1 MLVLSEAPKLLSV
14 VTPDTPKVLES
25 VVAPDTPKVLFTC
38 VAPPKV
44 AAPVAPK
51 VPTISRVRDGLAR
64 PMPTRPFASMRRRS
78 EPLVLKATLFAA
90 GRYMPLPAAVPP
102 VGMNFGAEAVP
113 VTPKVPPRVVLPV
126 TPSVPPTVALP
137 TARKLPFTS
146 RRNCGSLVPTP
157 TLPLLSRRRR
167 STPAVLKATS
177 SAVGRYMP
185 LPAVT
190 LPVGTNFEAVAVL
203 VTPSV
208 PPSVV
213 FPVTFS
219 VLLIV
224 VAPSTCTV
232 FRRRVVPVTSSA
244 PVIVPL
250 PATVRLLPSEVAP
263 VTVSVLLIW
272 VAPLRVVVPATVKVL
287 LSVVALLTARVLESV
302 VAPDTPSVP
311 LKLALPALL
320 MRATAVPPL
329 LRASKRLA
337 VWPPAPRT
345 MKPTSPALTVLTCSA
360 APSVSGGVAP
370 ALIMTRPVEKSPYTR
385 LLSRLLA
392 MYSRLSPVSLKP
404 ASKPS
409 ATLPLPEKLERSAST
424 PTAVLLRPMKF
435 SSIARTPSAVLRWP
449 RVFWNSALVPNAE
462 FSSPPL
468 LATNALVP
476 TPVLPGMAS
485 LPRPTVTPLAT
496 RLPAVRKVPPESI
509 IARMRLLVTKPTSRL
524 SVVPRKLPIGAL
536 PSVPGCVMTAF
547 PVRPQVVAVMSFTVS
562 TCIRRPC
569 ALDTTSRSP
578 TVTTGLVG
586 PLRLRRFTEP
596 AALTVSSRSKLLLA
610 RS

>member
-1 MLVLSEAPKLLSV
+1 MRLLLPSPEAPMPLPPRPQALAVKRPATDTLLSTPALLVTTMRSLPPMLLLSEAPKLLSV

-51 VPTISRVRDGLAR
+51 VPATSKTRAGVM
-64 PMPTRPFASMRRRS
+64 PMPTPVAVTSMRS
-78 EPLVLKATLFAA
+78 VPPALKPSVLAA
-90 GRYMPLPAAVPP
+90 GRYIPLPAAVPP
-102 VGMNFGAEAVP
+102 VGMSFEAVAVL
-113 VTPKVPPRVVLPV
+113 VTSSVLLKVAAPA
-126 TPSVPPTVALP
+126 TASVPLSVAGP

-157 TLPLLSRRRR
+157 TLPLLSRRSR
-167 STPAVLKATS
+167 SAPLVLKATS

-272 VAPLRVVVPATVKVL
+272 VAPLRVVALATVKVL
-287 LSVVALLTARVLESV
+287 PSAVEPDTSSELESV

-311 LKLALPALL
+311 ESCVLPALL
-320 MRATAVPPL
+320 MRATTPPPL

-360 APSVSGGVAP
+360 APSVTGGVLP
-370 ALIMTRPVEKSPYTR
+370 ALTSTRPVEKSP
-385 LLSRLLA
+385 
-392 MYSRLSPVSLKP
+392 
-404 ASKPS
+404 
-409 ATLPLPEKLERSAST
+409 
-424 PTAVLLRPMKF
+424 
-435 SSIARTPSAVLRWP
+435 
-449 RVFWNSALVPNAE
+449 
-462 FSSPPL
+462 
-468 LATNALVP
+468 
-476 TPVLPGMAS
+476 
-485 LPRPTVTPLAT
+485 
-496 RLPAVRKVPPESI
+496 
-509 IARMRLLVTKPTSRL
+509 
-524 SVVPRKLPIGAL
+524 
-536 PSVPGCVMTAF
+536 
-547 PVRPQVVAVMSFTVS
+547 
-562 TCIRRPC
+562 
-569 ALDTTSRSP
+569 
-578 TVTTGLVG
+578 
-586 PLRLRRFTEP
+586 
-596 AALTVSSRSKLLLA
+596 
-610 RS
+610 